1 MANKIKV
8 QYTEITNILNDV
20 KAKLDDLNVVYE
32 NIKKNGELVKDSWQS
47 EAALN
52 CISKIEKKSDDLKK
66 SISLVEKQKDVI
78 DKTSK
83 KVIESDAKIAKK
95 IINVMN
101 L

>member
-8 QYTEITNILNDV
+8 QYTEITNILNDI
-20 KAKLDDLNVVYE
+20 KAKLDDLNIVYE
-32 NIKKNGELVKDSWQS
+32 NIIKNGELVKDSWNS

-66 SISLVEKQKDVI
+66 SISMMEKQKEVI

-83 KVIESDAKIAKK
+83 KVIESDKKIANK
-95 IINVMN
+95 IINAMN